1 MPDCA
6 TSARNSVASL
16 SLASIVS
23 VNVTSCVSGATS
35 IEPERMLTCVC
46 GCTLL
51 VKIIGAF
58 GDSNDRS
65 FT

>member
-1 MPDCA
+1 MPACA

-16 SLASIVS
+16 SLASTVIVS
-23 VNVTSCVSGATS
+23 VTSCVSGATCCAL
-35 IEPERMLTCVC
+35 ERTFSCVC
-46 GCTLL
+46 GETFC

-58 GDSNDRS
+58 GDSNDKS